1 MTTPNEVMIIA
12 SGNNHK
18 ELTTG
23 LNKKLTRKNVH
34 INIRADIDTARK
46 NGQLN
51 TIETIFNNTHRI
63 NMKPKTV
70 LLNKVLCTS

>member
-1 MTTPNEVMIIA
+1 MTTPNEVIIIA
-12 SGNNHK
+12 NGNNHK

-34 INIRADIDTARK
+34 INIRADIDKALK

-63 NMKPKTV
+63 NRKPKTV